1 MKIGL
6 NYIKTNY
13 AVHSGDD
20 DFFSISGLRE
30 MVDFLNNKQE
40 YICVNG
46 KSFVISYNTKTKT
59 IKGSSYYDMPYYDD
73 ASVIK
78 RLNSINKYNQLPVY
92 NL

>member
-1 MKIGL
+1 M
-6 NYIKTNY
+6 
-13 AVHSGDD
+13 
-20 DFFSISGLRE
+20 
-30 MVDFLNNKQE
+30 
-40 YICVNG
+40 NG

-92 NL
+92 TVYRTKYLKKFMTIFNSENQSIKLEDASMSTCENTSTVAR